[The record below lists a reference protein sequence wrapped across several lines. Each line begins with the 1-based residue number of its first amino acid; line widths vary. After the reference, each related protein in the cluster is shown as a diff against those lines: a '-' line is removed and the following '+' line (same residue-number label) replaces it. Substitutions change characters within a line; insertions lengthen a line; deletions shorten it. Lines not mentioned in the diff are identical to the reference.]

1 MLTQLIE
8 DYQDNESE
16 NAKAALRKWNAE
28 RDQLRYETIIILLE
42 SELKRTKSIFWT
54 ILGKPPNVCLI
65 NNLAASSEH
74 TTIQHTSRDVC
85 FDFRTFTPATFRI

>member
-28 RDQLRYETIIILLE
+28 RDQLRYEIIIILFK
-42 SELKRTKSIFWT
+42 SELWLQITQI
-54 ILGKPPNVCLI
+54 
-65 NNLAASSEH
+65 EY
-74 TTIQHTSRDVC
+74 
-85 FDFRTFTPATFRI
+85 